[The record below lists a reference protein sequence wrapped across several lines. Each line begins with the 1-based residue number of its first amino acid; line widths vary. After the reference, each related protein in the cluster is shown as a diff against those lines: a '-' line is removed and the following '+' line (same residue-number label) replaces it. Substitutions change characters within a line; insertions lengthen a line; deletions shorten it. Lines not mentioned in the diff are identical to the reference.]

1 MYIYLV
7 GSRPYISDMEAD
19 EILCN
24 GKGDII
30 KIYFPEDAEVTY

>member
-7 GSRPYISDMEAD
+7 GGHPYISDMEAD

-24 GKGDII
+24 DKGDII
-30 KIYFPEDAEVTY
+30 KISFPKGAKVTY